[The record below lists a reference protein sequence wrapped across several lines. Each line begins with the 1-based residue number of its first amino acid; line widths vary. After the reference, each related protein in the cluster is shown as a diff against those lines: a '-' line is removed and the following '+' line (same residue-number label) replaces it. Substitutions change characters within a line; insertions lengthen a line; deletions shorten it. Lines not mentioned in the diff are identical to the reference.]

1 MSNIHGKHVQSVKTW
16 RNLVRGIVF
25 FGKYCVSYGRF
36 WNNCPI
42 IIAIWW
48 WDEQTCLQR
57 RTRFVWT
64 SVASFSKVA
73 FFCVK
78 MGFLGV
84 LIYRHVPSD
93 LSFRCL
99 DYYISWNLFVLRAL
113 GGVNVWTLSQ
123 LNILQMHPVRM
134 FWWIWKAEE
143 EKALTTWRTFI
154 QETSFWAFVKKI
166 GLALGQCFFILSL
179 AMLITQLMRRG
190 VGGLGGDQCNNMII
204 QPPLLKIETVHLIK
218 N

>member
-1 MSNIHGKHVQSVKTW
+1 MPENNFNKVPTLWTCQTYMENMSRVLKPEEILFGV
-16 RNLVRGIVF
+16 LFF
-25 FGKYCVSYGRF
+25 FGKYCVSYRGF

-84 LIYRHVPSD
+84 FIYRHIPSD
-93 LSFRCL
+93 LPFRCL

-143 EKALTTWRTFI
+143 EKALTTWRTLI

-190 VGGLGGDQCNNMII
+190 VGGWVAINAII
-204 QPPLLKIETVHLIK
+204 W
-218 N
+218 